1 MSAENDL
8 LVIALVVLALLI
20 ALGWYLSYSAARLDR
35 LHAKVEG
42 AMSVLDAQLVRRAEA
57 SLELATSGAL
67 DPASSL
73 ILADAAETRICV
85 MLSASTLLGV
95 GLFQLTGAAWLD
107 PVAAFVIAAFAIH
120 EGREAWEGELVEGDD
135 DDDNGG
141 DADD

>member
-57 SLELATSGAL
+57 SSAAVTASGASR
-67 DPASSL
+67 PAWSSPPAVPSTRPHRSSSRTPHRAPFAGARS
-73 ILADAAETRICV
+73 IRSGTTRSTGSTSPAAR
-85 MLSASTLLGV
+85 
-95 GLFQLTGAAWLD
+95 AWS
-107 PVAAFVIAAFAIH
+107 PI
-120 EGREAWEGELVEGDD
+120 
-135 DDDNGG
+135 
-141 DADD
+141 